1 LNPKPTL
8 AKASA
13 DETRTKK
20 HFIMEQL
27 SYGILISIVGYSVT
41 LLTLALLYYAF
52 RYLPKLLHL
61 QIRRRLQKLGH
72 HVAHNEDLSV
82 KGDEAAA
89 IAMALHLYFNELHDE
104 ESTRITIR
112 KIPKT
117 YSPWSSKIFGMRHPI
132 RR

>member
-1 LNPKPTL
+1 MQ
-8 AKASA
+8 
-13 DETRTKK
+13 
-20 HFIMEQL
+20 HL

-41 LLTLALLYYAF
+41 LLTLGLLYYAF

-61 QIRRRLQKLGH
+61 QVRQRLRRLGH
-72 HVAHNEDLSV
+72 QISPDEDLSV

-104 ESTRITIR
+104 ESMRITIR
-112 KIPKT
+112 KIPKA